1 MGTGLTLKYS
11 LEADVICILNRPT
24 YIGQEAEEIADLVIA
39 RMNPQTWE
47 IEYLE
52 ILLLLRLLE
61 KYGKL
66 VLPVDATLFLFNAE
80 VTNTPTQSSHL
91 DATLTIK
98 YDRDTDTLAI
108 DLCEPYS
115 EQSPREINS
124 EDVARL
130 NPETGEIESLEIRR
144 FKVRA
149 GRDGAVVLP
158 INATLRPVSQ
168 AVSAE

>member
-11 LEADVICILNRPT
+11 QEADVLCILNRPT

-52 ILLLLRLLE
+52 ILLLLRILE

-66 VLPVDATLFLFNAE
+66 VLPVNAALFLANAE
-80 VTNTPTQSSHL
+80 VMKSPPQSSPL

-98 YDRDTDTLAI
+98 YDRDSDTLTI
-108 DLCEPYS
+108 DLCEQYAKQNPLG
-115 EQSPREINS
+115 IDS

-130 NPETGEIESLEIRR
+130 NPETGEIENLEIRR
-144 FKVRA
+144 FKARSE
-149 GRDGAVVLP
+149 RDGAVVLP
-158 INATLRPVSQ
+158 VNATFRPVKQ